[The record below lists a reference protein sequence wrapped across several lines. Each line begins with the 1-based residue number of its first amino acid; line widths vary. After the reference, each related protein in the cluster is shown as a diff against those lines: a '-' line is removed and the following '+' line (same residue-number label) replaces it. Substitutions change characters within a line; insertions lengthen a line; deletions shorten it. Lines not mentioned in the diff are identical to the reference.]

1 MVLNVHRNHDTIPLE
16 VNTLPFTSQFFPS
29 VRYIVTACQQSFPPP
44 PSPSPLLVCLGLGV
58 ECERRQENGATPL
71 RQGSDPLS
79 SHAPNW
85 SMPPPTP
92 TPPPLITPSPP
103 SPFNYPPLPS
113 PLQSPTP
120 FPWLELVPVLPPPPP
135 LFLSPPCSHAAP
147 ARACACQVPLLRFR
161 PALRM
166 GSPGKA
172 RAAARAEERDGD
184 YAGSLSS

>member
-92 TPPPLITPSPP
+92 TPPPSI
-103 SPFNYPPLPS
+103 
-113 PLQSPTP
+113 PTP
-120 FPWLELVPVLPPPPP
+120 FPWLELVPVLPPPPLP
-135 LFLSPPCSHAAP
+135 VPTLF
-147 ARACACQVPLLRFR
+147 ARR
-161 PALRM
+161 
-166 GSPGKA
+166 
-172 RAAARAEERDGD
+172 
-184 YAGSLSS
+184 AGSCVRVSSATASVSPRPPNGIAGKGTRSGTR